1 MRRHGTR
8 AGDRVA
14 SEFLADAANGAA
26 AFWKTDRWGSRNGVL
41 IRSAAL
47 YTRSRLARRC
57 HIGTVC

>member
-14 SEFLADAANGAA
+14 SDFPGDAAKGAA
-26 AFWKTDRWGSRNGVL
+26 AFWKTDRWGSRSGVL

-47 YTRSRLARRC
+47 WA
-57 HIGTVC
+57 